1 MGRQSAIGLIGG
13 LAVLAAAV
21 AWLVPPI
28 PQEPAYHRLA
38 DSRAW
43 LGIPNVLN
51 VLSNTGFLLV
61 GALGLAFVA
70 GGGGLAFRE
79 PGERWPY
86 VVFFGGLLLT
96 GFGSA
101 SYHWEPGNGRLAWDR
116 LPLAITLMGL
126 LAATIAERIAV
137 KAGLWLLGPL
147 VAIAAGSVIYW
158 HWTSSIPSSRSRSC
172 CGGSRPGTRARAT
185 CWRPRRPTRRPRC
198 RSSWTG
204 GFSRRPAWSAGTRS
218 NICWPRWPGTGCCEC
233 SGTAGRPEDTT
244 MESQTTTKALGR
256 LRRIEGQVQGI
267 QRMVEED
274 KSCVDIL
281 LQLAAV
287 QGAVE
292 QVQKLLLGQHLE
304 ASLAEAVRTP
314 SSRDRQRKM
323 DELLDV
329 FSRFSGR

>member
-1 MGRQSAIGLIGG
+1 
-13 LAVLAAAV
+13 
-21 AWLVPPI
+21 
-28 PQEPAYHRLA
+28 
-38 DSRAW
+38 
-43 LGIPNVLN
+43 
-51 VLSNTGFLLV
+51 
-61 GALGLAFVA
+61 
-70 GGGGLAFRE
+70 
-79 PGERWPY
+79 
-86 VVFFGGLLLT
+86 
-96 GFGSA
+96 
-101 SYHWEPGNGRLAWDR
+101 
-116 LPLAITLMGL
+116 
-126 LAATIAERIAV
+126 
-137 KAGLWLLGPL
+137 
-147 VAIAAGSVIYW
+147 
-158 HWTSSIPSSRSRSC
+158 
-172 CGGSRPGTRARAT
+172 
-185 CWRPRRPTRRPRC
+185 
-198 RSSWTG
+198 
-204 GFSRRPAWSAGTRS
+204 
-218 NICWPRWPGTGCCEC
+218 
-233 SGTAGRPEDTT
+233 